1 MAGWVC
7 FQQNSVFA
15 SGIVWN
21 LHFVQGLCYIIYI
34 FTPFEETKH
43 WTTSLRLRKEHFFY
57 MIPGVNWW
65 SLLSYHFS
73 LKRESAGS
81 WCFQTRPAFLWATTT
96 FQKMAKEKN
105 LLGRLLLE
113 MKRDIS
119 HPCWKGGKSQDEFC
133 QMRDHRDAQLAIP
146 KLIVPSVQVNIRAGR
161 FPEPDANG
169 HVALSLPINK
179 LSNTGS
185 LNP

>member
-1 MAGWVC
+1 MAGFWVC

-21 LHFVQGLCYIIYI
+21 LHFVQGLCYIIYLHLLKNRSI
-34 FTPFEETKH
+34 EQHHFVLENTISFTWFRGVIGWSTAVLPSQDHDLLPDETRTRFCGSRVLPSKRWPQRICLGDYCWRWKETCPIH
-43 WTTSLRLRKEHFFY
+43 FGGGFQESLRMNFVE
-57 MIPGVNWW
+57 
-65 SLLSYHFS
+65 
-73 LKRESAGS
+73 
-81 WCFQTRPAFLWATTT
+81 
-96 FQKMAKEKN
+96 
-105 LLGRLLLE
+105 
-113 MKRDIS
+113 
-119 HPCWKGGKSQDEFC
+119 
-133 QMRDHRDAQLAIP
+133 MRDDRDAQWAIP